1 MFTGLVED
9 CGSVKSLTRTQTEA
23 RLTVA
28 TNLPTAELAIGD
40 SVSVNGACL
49 TVVSK
54 DDSGFTVD
62 MSPETFERTTFKAL
76 ANGSRVNLERALRVG
91 DRLGGHIVTGHID
104 AVGSIVSVEK
114 QQNAVIIKISV
125 PTECARYLVSK
136 GSVAIDGISLTV
148 NEVMSDCFSV
158 SIIPHTLGVTTL
170 ADCKKGAPVNIE
182 TDILGKYVERLL
194 GAIRDDKKT
203 SPITSEFLAKHGFM

>member
-9 CGSVKSLTRTQTEA
+9 CGSVKSLSRAGTEA

-28 TNLPTAELAIGD
+28 TGLPTDELQIGD

-49 TVVSK
+49 TVIAK
-54 DDSGFTVD
+54 DKSAFTVD
-62 MSPETFERTTFKAL
+62 MSPETFDRTTFRSMSV
-76 ANGSRVNLERALRVG
+76 NNPVNLERALRIG

-104 AVGSIVSVEK
+104 TVGTIQNVEK
-114 QQNAVIIKISV
+114 QMNAVIIKIELPVEYS
-125 PTECARYLVSK
+125 RYLVPK

-148 NEVMSDCFSV
+148 NDVQATMFTV
-158 SIIPHTLGVTTL
+158 SIIPHTLAATSL
-170 ADCKKGAPVNIE
+170 ADCKSGDHVNIE

-194 GAIRDDKKT
+194 GMQNGSEKT
-203 SPITSEFLAKHGFM
+203 SQLTSDFLAKHGFM